1 MPVNQLAPAPANQ
14 LFPLQTQAARNPYV
28 DAMMRKALKEYPFIA
43 QHNPI
48 VETGVGPGYAETW
61 PAGETGA
68 PDEYGNPTRPK
79 AFPTNKVG
87 VQIFR
92 PNDFTHHDLAG
103 EMLHVD
109 PYATDTRAKLM
120 ESLTPEQIKNLQ
132 QQSNDYAATLEE
144 GRPHEDA
151 LRNAT
156 DAAVRGYVLGQWPQ
170 EANQSMGYSG
180 PQRALLESL
189 KSYTKTGKR

>member
-1 MPVNQLAPAPANQ
+1 
-14 LFPLQTQAARNPYV
+14 
-28 DAMMRKALKEYPFIA
+28 MRKALKEYPFIA

-48 VETGVGPGYAETW
+48 VETGVGQGYAETW
-61 PAGETGA
+61 PTGETGA

-79 AFPTNKVG
+79 AFPSKRVG

-92 PNDFTHHDLAG
+92 PNEFTHHDLAG

-109 PYATDTRAKLM
+109 PYANDTRTKLIK
-120 ESLTPEQIKNLQ
+120 SLSPEQIKSLQ
-132 QQSNDYAATLEE
+132 DQALDYQATIDE

-156 DAAVRGYVLGQWPQ
+156 DAAMRGYVLGQWPQ
-170 EANQSMGYSG
+170 EVNQSMGYNA

-189 KSYTKTGKR
+189 KNYTKTGKR

>member
-1 MPVNQLAPAPANQ
+1 MPVNQLAPQRANQ

-43 QHNPI
+43 QHNPV
-48 VETGVGPGYAETW
+48 VETGVGQGYAETW

-87 VQIFR
+87 IQVFR

-103 EMLHVD
+103 EVLHVD
-109 PYATDTRAKLM
+109 PYANETRANLM
-120 ESLTPEQIKNLQ
+120 KSLTPTQIKSLQ
-132 QQSNDYAATLEE
+132 DQALDYQATIDE
-144 GRPHEDA
+144 GRSHEDA

-156 DAAVRGYVLGQWPQ
+156 DSAMRGYVLGQWPEEVNVGMAYEPSQ
-170 EANQSMGYSG
+170 K
-180 PQRALLESL
+180 ALLESL
-189 KSYTKTGKR
+189 KSYMKTGKR